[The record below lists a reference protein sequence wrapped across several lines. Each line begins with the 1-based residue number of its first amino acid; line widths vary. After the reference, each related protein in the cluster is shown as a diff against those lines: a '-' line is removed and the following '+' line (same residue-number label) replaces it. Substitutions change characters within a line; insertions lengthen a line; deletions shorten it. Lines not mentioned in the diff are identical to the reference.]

1 MAHQHLHLNDD
12 IHADHTHGKQV
23 RVSLALIATLAGGM
37 LLLTSVIARSRF
49 LYGGDSF
56 QTPFLAMIA
65 AILLGVP
72 IVVHALKSLMR
83 KEMHMDELVA
93 LAIIAAFAT
102 GKYLE
107 AGVVAGFMLLSELIE
122 TRTALGA
129 RASIESLIKLT
140 PTKANLVY
148 GAGSEK
154 EVKVSSLKTG
164 DCVRVRPGDN
174 IPADGE
180 VATGLSSVNEAT
192 ITGESLP
199 VDKVPG
205 MQVFAG
211 TNNLTGVLD
220 ITVTKAGKDTTLGKV
235 QSLIIQA
242 EQTKIPIMVILYA

>member
-1 MAHQHLHLNDD
+1 MAHQHLHLQDD
-12 IHADHTHGKQV
+12 INSDHTHGKQV
-23 RVSLALIATLAGGM
+23 RVSLALIGTLAGGM
-37 LLLTSVIARSRF
+37 LLFTSFVARSRF
-49 LYGGDSF
+49 LYGSDSF
-56 QTPFLAMIA
+56 QTQFLVMIA

-72 IVVHALKSLMR
+72 IVLHALKSLMS

-102 GKYLE
+102 GKYFE
-107 AGVVAGFMLLSELIE
+107 AGIVAGFMLLSELIE

-140 PTKANLVY
+140 PTRANLIDS
-148 GAGSEK
+148 AGHEK

-180 VATGLSSVNEAT
+180 VAKGLSSVNEAT

-199 VDKVPG
+199 VDKVP
-205 MQVFAG
+205 
-211 TNNLTGVLD
+211 
-220 ITVTKAGKDTTLGKV
+220 
-235 QSLIIQA
+235 
-242 EQTKIPIMVILYA
+242 